1 MEQSNKKDY
10 AQMTTKEQLE
20 FITDLSVFAK
30 EKLPR
35 LEKLGDAWEAADR
48 KDFETGLRLL
58 GAFAFARDYASQSL
72 FYGDYNR
79 RVARINYYLDRIKK
93 EISKGNALKGANGE
107 TLAYVPAQKV
117 NRRRGRPTK
126 EEKAQMEADK
136 ANEGNMA
143 LESEKA
149 YAIANLL
156 DLNENVVVEAPVREK
171 TDAEKVAE
179 VKAKVVQKDLF
190 AQIGETID
198 ELDSNSDSER
208 TSSNSN
214 HSPRLTLQQV
224 KPFLSVDLSKM
235 VDTVQSLRA
244 SFGAKSERA
253 KLLAE
258 QGANPEDVAVY
269 AQEAHDLNEQIG
281 NIYDA
286 VDKELAMVYG
296 RLRDDELYRAEFL
309 KEHADMDI
317 ENVKKMLKPYFDKM
331 PDTFLLELET
341 VIRDSNPQVIA
352 DKEKAVADKVAAD
365 KIIKYLTRKDKPSTA
380 KRLDTMKK
388 RLEELKGLIG
398 EEAANVY
405 LPYVNKCEEN
415 LES

>member
-1 MEQSNKKDY
+1 MKDY

-20 FITDLSVFAK
+20 YITDLSVFTK

-107 TLAYVPAQKV
+107 TLAYVPAQKIS
-117 NRRRGRPTK
+117 RRRGRPTK

-190 AQIGETID
+190 SQIGEAMD
-198 ELDSNSDSER
+198 EQNFTPGTEKSSA
-208 TSSNSN
+208 TSA
-214 HSPRLTLQQV
+214 HTPRLTLQQV
-224 KPFLSVDLSKM
+224 KPYLSADLSKM

-258 QGANPEDVAVY
+258 QGAKAEEVAVY

-296 RLRDDELYRAEFL
+296 RLRDDDLYRAEFL
-309 KEHADMDI
+309 KEHADMDV

-331 PDTFLLELET
+331 PETFSLELES
-341 VIRDSNPQVIA
+341 VIRESNPQVIA
-352 DKEKAVADKVAAD
+352 DKEKAAADKVAAD

-388 RLEELKGLIG
+388 RLEELRGLIG

-405 LPYVNKCEEN
+405 LPYVNKCEED
-415 LES
+415 LKMM